1 MWIWRYNRSRLI
13 SFVFSCKNDQ
23 EKVRSWFTKVVL
35 FFTKNPTKFSL
46 YFSEFSTFFYEFSM
60 FQPKPKYYLRSYFA
74 CRPLEVSFLL
84 WIGARFANKTL
95 ERSRC
100 SQCSPWA
107 WRAARPAKIPVI
119 WRRSRP
125 RKGRRGGSRAHRQP
139 VCGRCWGRGGS
150 GGGVRRRRSLECR
163 SSEHDGLA
171 WATHDLGSSM
181 GALGKLWN
189 VVGMTV

>member
-125 RKGRRGGSRAHRQP
+125 RKGRRGGLGLTDNRFVADVGVGAAP
-139 VCGRCWGRGGS
+139 EAECGGAGRWS
-150 GGGVRRRRSLECR
+150 VAPANMMAWL
-163 SSEHDGLA
+163 GLPTTWEA
-171 WATHDLGSSM
+171 LWAR
-181 GALGKLWN
+181 
-189 VVGMTV
+189 